1 MNQKTRRNRQRRNTI
16 LRRRNNKR
24 RQRKTRVK
32 GGTSLTPYHLLTS
45 IGDTNDIKDEVEKW
59 RVIKAELEL
68 IKKYEDI
75 LTSPNINNILKSIIS
90 TDLQEINKID
100 LDDIIHFET
109 RFEGE
114 KLHYNN
120 ERRFKR
126 IRDKLILLYNY
137 IKFCHENKTILEI
150 LRRSEQLDIDYAF
163 TKQNDPFK
171 GVTRFPVAPPPPP
184 QRLSPPP
191 QRLPPP
197 PPPPTGLTTNL
208 KSYENAFEG
217 LANITYDDKILHP
230 GISQKN

>member
-16 LRRRNNKR
+16 RRRNNKR

-32 GGTSLTPYHLLTS
+32 GGTSLTPYHLRTS

-59 RVIKAELEL
+59 RVITAELEL
-68 IKKYEDI
+68 IKKYEGI

-100 LDDIIHFET
+100 LDDIIHFDA
-109 RFEGE
+109 RFEDE

-137 IKFCHENKTILEI
+137 IKFCRENKTILEI
-150 LRRSEQLDIDYAF
+150 LRRSEQRDIDYAF
-163 TKQNDPFK
+163 TEQNDPFN
-171 GVTRFPVAPPPPP
+171 GVTRFPVAPPP

-191 QRLPPP
+191 PPQRLP

-208 KSYENAFEG
+208 KSHENAFEG
-217 LANITYDDKILHP
+217 LPHLTYDD
-230 GISQKN
+230 